1 MAVIYTQIGYMAM
14 NVLEPL
20 EQRLERAPGYVELL
34 SGKLPTKEETA
45 RFIARHTLT
54 DYGA

>member
-1 MAVIYTQIGYMAM
+1 MAM

-34 SGKLPTKEETA
+34 SGKLPTEEETA
-45 RFIARHTLT
+45 RFIARHTLSQRHGVT